1 MIHTYDITGMTCGGC
16 KASVEKYLG
25 NLDNVTNVSVNLDK
39 AEVEVAMSS
48 KVPIE
53 ALKKALPEKYLLSE
67 KDDKNDFQ
75 MASLSRDEIKQKS
88 KLQQLQPLLIIFL
101 GLTQHQAQGTA
112 LFAMLPPIGI
122 LAAVNYYRQGFVKWE
137 YAIVIAFTFVIG
149 GYLGSK
155 LSLSLPPQMVRRIFG
170 VIMLLGAI
178 KLISSK

>member
-1 MIHTYDITGMTCGGC
+1 MSVSTFIILIIIGLLAGVLSGLVGVGGGILMI
-16 KASVEKYLG
+16 
-25 NLDNVTNVSVNLDK
+25 
-39 AEVEVAMSS
+39 
-48 KVPIE
+48 
-53 ALKKALPEKYLLSE
+53 
-67 KDDKNDFQ
+67 
-75 MASLSRDEIKQKS
+75 
-88 KLQQLQPLLIIFL
+88 PLLIIFL

-122 LAAVNYYRQGFVKWE
+122 LAAINYYKEGFVKWE

-155 LSLSLPPQMVRRIFG
+155 LSLSLPPQMVRRVFG

>member
-1 MIHTYDITGMTCGGC
+1 MSVSTFIILIIIGLLAGILSGLVGVGGGILMI
-16 KASVEKYLG
+16 
-25 NLDNVTNVSVNLDK
+25 
-39 AEVEVAMSS
+39 
-48 KVPIE
+48 
-53 ALKKALPEKYLLSE
+53 
-67 KDDKNDFQ
+67 
-75 MASLSRDEIKQKS
+75 
-88 KLQQLQPLLIIFL
+88 PLLIIFL

-122 LAAVNYYRQGFVKWE
+122 LAAINYYKEGFVKWE

-155 LSLSLPPQMVRRIFG
+155 LSLSLPPQMVRRVFG

>member
-1 MIHTYDITGMTCGGC
+1 MPEPVFPFYICSVSISTFIILIIIGLLAGILSGLVGVGGGILMI
-16 KASVEKYLG
+16 
-25 NLDNVTNVSVNLDK
+25 
-39 AEVEVAMSS
+39 
-48 KVPIE
+48 
-53 ALKKALPEKYLLSE
+53 
-67 KDDKNDFQ
+67 
-75 MASLSRDEIKQKS
+75 
-88 KLQQLQPLLIIFL
+88 PLLIIFL

-122 LAAVNYYRQGFVKWE
+122 LAAINYYKEGFVKWE

-155 LSLSLPPQMVRRIFG
+155 FSLSLPPQTVRRVFG

>member
-1 MIHTYDITGMTCGGC
+1 M
-16 KASVEKYLG
+16 
-25 NLDNVTNVSVNLDK
+25 
-39 AEVEVAMSS
+39 
-48 KVPIE
+48 
-53 ALKKALPEKYLLSE
+53 
-67 KDDKNDFQ
+67 
-75 MASLSRDEIKQKS
+75 SLSTFIILIIIGLLAGILS
-88 KLQQLQPLLIIFL
+88 GLVGVGGGILMIPLLIIFL

-122 LAAVNYYRQGFVKWE
+122 LAAINYYKEGFVKWE